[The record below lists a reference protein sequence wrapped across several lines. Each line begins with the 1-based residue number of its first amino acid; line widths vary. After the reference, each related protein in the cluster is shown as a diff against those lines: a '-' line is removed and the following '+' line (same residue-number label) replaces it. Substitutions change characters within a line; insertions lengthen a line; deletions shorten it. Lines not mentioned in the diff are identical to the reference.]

1 MIKKVTVILLAIGA
15 AGSIGGWTLQGRAA
29 DAFRD
34 AKELQSRE
42 TGSDTE
48 PPSPDEN
55 EAIIAALGD
64 AIEVRRSIEEVLV
77 SIENDVRFLGTQQD
91 QAQEITSQADTQL
104 NAIGGSLAA
113 SVEASTRSIQRLS
126 RLERLL
132 RRSSVLAR
140 LIAEELEEL
149 DRNMGP
155 SAGGGPR

>member
-1 MIKKVTVILLAIGA
+1 MIRKLTIVLLAIGT
-15 AGSIGGWTLQGRAA
+15 AGSLGGWALQGRAA

-34 AKELQSRE
+34 AKDLQSRE
-42 TGSDTE
+42 TEADTE
-48 PPSPDEN
+48 PPSPSEN

-77 SIENDVRFLGTQQD
+77 SIENDVRFLSDQQTQ
-91 QAQEITSQADTQL
+91 AREITGQADTQL
-104 NAIGGSLAA
+104 TAIAGSLAA
-113 SVEASTRSIQRLS
+113 SVDASARSVERLS

-155 SAGGGPR
+155 SAGGPR

>member
-1 MIKKVTVILLAIGA
+1 MIRKITVVLLAIGA
-15 AGSIGGWTLQGRAA
+15 AGSLAGWALQGRAA

-34 AKELQSRE
+34 AKDLQSRE
-42 TGSDTE
+42 TESDTQ
-48 PPSPDEN
+48 PPSPKEN

-77 SIENDVRFLGTQQD
+77 SIESDVRFLSDQ
-91 QAQEITSQADTQL
+91 QAQAQQITGQADSQL

-113 SVEASTRSIQRLS
+113 SVEASARSIDRLS

-155 SAGGGPR
+155 SAGGPR